1 MKFLPRGKVGSFAPL
16 SIMLAALLAILALS
30 ATASAGE
37 GGMTI
42 SSAPE
47 LPLGR
52 TVASTVPASVALRRV
67 CVLEGVSGEFW
78 RVTMNAFDHL
88 VADFR
93 STNGNVIEVIM
104 LAPSVTDATVDE
116 AATTGGCL
124 DGWITSTQ
132 ASFDFQAA
140 GGGRYTMFVVR
151 RQGSNDLSYEMVAHV
166 LHETRITIAVPTR
179 AKAHA
184 RVTYRG
190 RVTGA
195 SGGAVTLQTRAS
207 TDSRWKKLAVVDLS
221 AAGTFGYQTRV
232 AGPGVYRVR
241 ASYPGD
247 DSHRPSSATASF
259 KVTR

>member
-1 MKFLPRGKVGSFAPL
+1 MKGAPFARPFRRVTVV
-16 SIMLAALLAILALS
+16 AIASLVLLALS

-52 TVASTVPASVALRRV
+52 TVASTVPASVALRKV

-88 VADFR
+88 VGDFR
-93 STNGNVIEVIM
+93 STNGNVIEVAM
-104 LAPSVTDATVDE
+104 LAPSVTDATVAE

-124 DGWITSTQ
+124 AGWIASTQ

-151 RQGSNDLSYEMVAHV
+151 RQGSNDLSYELVAHV
-166 LHETRITIAVPTR
+166 VHATQVTLAVPAR
-179 AKAHA
+179 VKAHA
-184 RVTYRG
+184 RVTFGG
-190 RVTGA
+190 RVSGA
-195 SGGAVTLQTRAS
+195 SGGAVNLQWRVG
-207 TDSRWKKLAVVDLS
+207 TDSRWTRLALVNLS
-221 AAGTFGYQTRV
+221 AAGTFSYKTRV
-232 AGPGVYRVR
+232 AGPGLYRVR
-241 ASYPGD
+241 ASYRGD
-247 DSHRPSSATASF
+247 DTHLPSSATASL